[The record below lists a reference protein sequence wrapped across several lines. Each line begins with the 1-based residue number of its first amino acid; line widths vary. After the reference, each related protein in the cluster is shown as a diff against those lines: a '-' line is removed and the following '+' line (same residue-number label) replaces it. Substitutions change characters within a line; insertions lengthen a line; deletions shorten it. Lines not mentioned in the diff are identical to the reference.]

1 MTALPIFS
9 LILGGFAVALAAT
22 QSSPASLNSGP
33 TNIGAVL
40 ASAAFPKPTI
50 DGPVRAKPFDTD
62 APAPSQP
69 AACEAAASLTIDP
82 TLVRLVGRCF
92 A

>member
-1 MTALPIFS
+1 MTVLPIFS
-9 LILGGFAVALAAT
+9 LVIGGFAVALAAT
-22 QSSPASLNSGP
+22 QSSPASLNSWP

-40 ASAAFPKPTI
+40 ASVAFPKPTI
-50 DGPVRAKPFDTD
+50 DDPVRAKPFDAD
-62 APAPSQP
+62 EPGPSQP

-82 TLVRLVGRCF
+82 TLIRLVGRCF